1 MAASKASD
9 HEKLKIWRDAHDLAT
24 RLNLGK
30 SPKDIEEASAR
41 IRDLISETL
50 RDSDKHESHELPIL
64 EFSYACEVLAGY
76 ATLDH
81 RHIAEIRDV
90 VGTVKEYIRD
100 PSLAHPLNF
109 LLLAAPGSGKSALI
123 KSICKEVGETAGYVT
138 FNMAT
143 IQSKDD
149 LGRVLDAAR
158 DVVISGKMPLVFLD
172 EFDSNEGHYSLLLPL
187 LWDAELD
194 VGHRNL
200 RVGRSVFFLAGSR
213 ASLPDKL
220 EKARAMI
227 ARQAEDS
234 KLVDLFSR
242 INGTVIRIPSLDVGG
257 HNSPDKVMVA
267 MSLLRRRFKSC
278 KKVPWGLL
286 WFIAKAQFR
295 YEARSIATLVDLIG
309 LGDKEV
315 ASDVQELTSEH
326 LKRLPLDKPETLK
339 TSPLAFHL
347 IAGRGEYELADLW
360 QDALKITTS
369 QQLSIP
375 IPRPAV
381 YRPILLF
388 GQRIAEFEEGL
399 SANEA
404 AQVNPEDQLHRTD
417 ENLANEA
424 AKPSQD

>member
-1 MAASKASD
+1 MAAPKATD
-9 HEKLKIWRDAHDLAT
+9 HEMLRIWRNAHDLAT

-30 SPKDIEEASAR
+30 SPKDIEDASAK
-41 IRDLISETL
+41 IRELISEAL
-50 RDSDKHESHELPIL
+50 RHPDKHESYELPIL
-64 EFSYACEVLAGY
+64 EFSYACEVLDRY

-109 LLLAAPGSGKSALI
+109 LLLATPGSGKSALI

-143 IQSKDD
+143 IESKDD
-149 LGRVLDAAR
+149 LGRVLDTAR
-158 DVVISGKMPLVFLD
+158 DVVISGKMPLMFLD
-172 EFDSNEGHYSLLLPL
+172 EFDSNETNYALLLPL

-257 HNSPDKVMVA
+257 HDSPDKVMVA
-267 MSLLRRRFKSC
+267 MNLLRRRFERC
-278 KKVPWGLL
+278 KWVPWGLL

-295 YEARSIATLVDLIG
+295 YEARSITTLVDLIR
-309 LGDKEV
+309 LGDNEIARRV
-315 ASDVQELTSEH
+315 EELTPEH
-326 LKRLPLDKPETLK
+326 LRHLPLDKPETIK
-339 TSPLAFHL
+339 SSPLAFHL

-360 QDALKITTS
+360 QKALKLTAP
-369 QQLSIP
+369 QRLSIP
-375 IPRPAV
+375 IPSPLV

-388 GQRIAEFEEGL
+388 GQQITAFEEVL
-399 SANEA
+399 R
-404 AQVNPEDQLHRTD
+404 PRRL
-417 ENLANEA
+417 
-424 AKPSQD
+424 PSPARGSRARRRSNR